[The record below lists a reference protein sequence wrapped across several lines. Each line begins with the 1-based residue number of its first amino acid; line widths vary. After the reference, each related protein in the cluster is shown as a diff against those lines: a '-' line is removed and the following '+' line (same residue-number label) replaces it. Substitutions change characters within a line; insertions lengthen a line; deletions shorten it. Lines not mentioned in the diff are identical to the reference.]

1 MPNWCYNNVKIS
13 FDSENEQ
20 ELRDKV
26 RFDKDLFCQF
36 APMPESVGDGWYEW
50 NISNWG
56 TKWDAQPFDINWEDD
71 CVTFQLETAWSPPV
85 GFYEKMEELGYDI
98 EAYYLEE
105 GMAFCGQYMDGN
117 DDYYEYGG
125 MLAGDMENDLPE
137 WVEDKFGLITRT
149 RDDEAEREDEDD
161 EEDYLYEPA
170 QYTEDEKTDWFKGKL
185 KPVHAG
191 LYEVKTKSW
200 PYPHVMSWDNKKW
213 CVRELD
219 VETASPVIEWRGLKT
234 NV

>member
-71 CVTFQLETAWSPPV
+71 CVTFQLETAWSPPI

-117 DDYYEYGG
+117 DDYYEYGNG
-125 MLAGDMENDLPE
+125 QAL
-137 WVEDKFGLITRT
+137 R
-149 RDDEAEREDEDD
+149 
-161 EEDYLYEPA
+161 Y
-170 QYTEDEKTDWFKGKL
+170 GK
-185 KPVHAG
+185 
-191 LYEVKTKSW
+191 
-200 PYPHVMSWDNKKW
+200 
-213 CVRELD
+213 
-219 VETASPVIEWRGLKT
+219 
-234 NV
+234 

>member
-71 CVTFQLETAWSPPV
+71 CVTFQLETAWSPPL
-85 GFYEKMEELGYDI
+85 GFYEKVEELGYDI

-105 GMAFCGQYMDGN
+105 GMAFVGQYMDGS
-117 DDYYEYGG
+117 DAYYEFGG
-125 MLAGDMENDLPE
+125 MSADDMENEIPWAE
-137 WVEDKFGLITRT
+137 EQFGLISRT
-149 RDDEAEREDEDD
+149 RDDEEYNSDEEDED
-161 EEDYLYEPA
+161 YVYEPA
-170 QYTEDEKTDWFKGKL
+170 QYTEDEKTDWFKAKL
-185 KPVHAG
+185 NPVHAG
-191 LYEVKTKSW
+191 LYEVKTKEW
-200 PYPHVMSWDNKKW
+200 PFPHTMEWTDNVW
-213 CVRELD
+213 CLRDTKTPPSTKV
-219 VETASPVIEWRGLKT
+219 THWRGLKT

>member
-71 CVTFQLETAWSPPV
+71 CVTFQLETAWSPPL
-85 GFYEKMEELGYDI
+85 GFYEKMEQLGYEID
-98 EAYYLEE
+98 AYYLEE
-105 GMAFCGQYMDGN
+105 GMAFIGYYEAGF
-117 DDYYEYGG
+117 DDYYEYGN
-125 MLAGDMENDLPE
+125 MSAATTIIAL
-137 WVEDKFGLITRT
+137 
-149 RDDEAEREDEDD
+149 DEAQRSGRIQSGDLVE
-161 EEDYLYEPA
+161 LA
-170 QYTEDEKTDWFKGKL
+170 SH
-185 KPVHAG
+185 VG
-191 LYEVKTKSW
+191 LFVLPSATLLDLSW
-200 PYPHVMSWDNKKW
+200 GTPFLLIVMAARARDRHRHVIAHHL
-213 CVRELD
+213 R
-219 VETASPVIEWRGLKT
+219 AHHRHRRG
-234 NV
+234 